1 MTTAGAAERDAV
13 TNRDRAGGAW
23 LILGAGFLAF
33 TLSAS
38 IMHAYTA
45 FQLAFIA
52 EFGRGSKAI
61 QR

>member
-1 MTTAGAAERDAV
+1 MITAGAAERDAV
-13 TNRDRAGGAW
+13 TNRGRAGGAW
-23 LILGAGFLAF
+23 LILGPG
-33 TLSAS
+33 